1 VKSLERAIGM
11 ATALLATVGVT
22 WTLSVPMSSSP
33 AVALLRLAWTAR
45 PERIEDC
52 RPQREEELAK
62 LPAHMRQAVVCTGT
76 TAAYRLEVRRD
87 GAVIADQIVR
97 GGGLRHDRPLYVFR
111 DISLPPG
118 DAAITVRFVRVDAV
132 SEPTASGTAV
142 PADSPRDH
150 RPAAMNDDRR
160 RREDEERIRRQ
171 EEAIPS
177 SLSLDRRFHF
187 MAREVI
193 LVTYDAE
200 RRELVSVERE
210 R

>member
-1 VKSLERAIGM
+1 MTPLGRAMGI
-11 ATALLATVGVT
+11 AAALLVTFGIAWASTVRMP
-22 WTLSVPMSSSP
+22 SAS
-33 AVALLRLAWTAR
+33 AVAVLRLAWTAR

-76 TAAYRLEVRRD
+76 TATYRLEVRRE
-87 GAVIADQIVR
+87 GAVIADRIVR

-118 DAAITVRFVRVDAV
+118 DAAIAVRFFRVDGV
-132 SEPTASGTAV
+132 GEPKASDATA
-142 PADSPRDH
+142 PAGSIRDRH
-150 RPAAMNDDRR
+150 SMDDDRR
-160 RREDEERIRRQ
+160 RREDEERIRGQ
-171 EEAIPS
+171 EEAIPAV
-177 SLSLDRRFHF
+177 LSLEHRFHF
-187 MAREVI
+187 MPREVI

-200 RRELVSVERE
+200 RRELVVLERP

>member
-1 VKSLERAIGM
+1 
-11 ATALLATVGVT
+11 
-22 WTLSVPMSSSP
+22 
-33 AVALLRLAWTAR
+33 
-45 PERIEDC
+45 
-52 RPQREEELAK
+52 
-62 LPAHMRQAVVCTGT
+62 
-76 TAAYRLEVRRD
+76 
-87 GAVIADQIVR
+87 
-97 GGGLRHDRPLYVFR
+97 
-111 DISLPPG
+111 
-118 DAAITVRFVRVDAV
+118 
-132 SEPTASGTAV
+132 
-142 PADSPRDH
+142 
-150 RPAAMNDDRR
+150 MNDDRR